1 MGRYSFKKRQRERKV
16 KKFVYGLREIQ
27 WKYRN
32 LILLIVSVVV
42 AYFLLQAPQFYD
54 FVAGLENFGYIGVFV
69 TGILFSYGMTAAPA
83 TASLFLLGRNLNIFL
98 VVLIGGT
105 GAVISDY
112 LIFKFV
118 RYKLLKEIKLLSK
131 EINDKSKPIS
141 NLLLSEQVRINMWKK
156 ISGSRVWK
164 RVIPV
169 IAGFILASPLPG
181 EIGSALLGA
190 VKYERKKFIL
200 FSYLLNLAGIF
211 AIVVLAKF
219 A

>member
-1 MGRYSFKKRQRERKV
+1 MARYSFKKKQREKKV
-16 KKFVYGLREIQ
+16 RKFVYGLREIQ

-32 LILLIVSVVV
+32 LILLIASIVT

-54 FVAGLENFGYIGVFV
+54 LVAGLENFGYVGVFV

-83 TASLFLLGRNLNIFL
+83 TATLFLLGRNLNIFL

-118 RYKLLKEIKLLSK
+118 RHKLLKEIKLLSR
-131 EINDKSKPIS
+131 EINDRGKPIS
-141 NLLLSEQVRINMWKK
+141 DLLLSEKIRIDIWKK

-164 RVIPV
+164 RIIPV

-190 VKYERKKFIL
+190 VKYERRKFIL

-211 AIVVLAKF
+211 TIVVLAKF